1 LQAIFKQFDK
11 QSKGS
16 LDYQTFGELIKV
28 IAPDIRPRDLLAL
41 SDKFDDNKDG
51 VIDQKELYDHLK
63 YGVKGVD

>member
-1 LQAIFKQFDK
+1 
-11 QSKGS
+11 
-16 LDYQTFGELIKV
+16 V